1 MKTKIIYLTAQ
12 KIPTIKAHSV
22 QILKM
27 CEGFSNFFKTTLIC
41 GKTSNRY
48 YFKNK
53 KKIKIKYFKY
63 SNNRIILLIQ
73 KLFLTLLIFRKKNI
87 LYYTRDIHFAF
98 ILSIF
103 TNQKIFLELHYPYIN
118 KNLLSYHL
126 LKLIFRK
133 INIKLIFI
141 SKSLFIIYKKNFKN
155 IRNRYTIAHDAS
167 ENFKSLSPKKKIIN
181 VGYSG
186 HLYNGRGIPLIIKL
200 AEKFK
205 DFNFNIAGGDKK
217 LLSYYRGKT
226 IKIKNL
232 KFFGHIPHNSL
243 KNFFSLNHILI
254 APYENKVTLG
264 NNIETSSFMSPL
276 KIFEYMSSKKPFIS
290 SNHKVLREV
299 LVHNKNCL
307 LCSPGN
313 IDDWTNALIRLK
325 SSKLRKRLSNQS
337 YKDFKLNYNWKMRV
351 KKVLD
356 L

>member
-1 MKTKIIYLTAQ
+1 
-12 KIPTIKAHSV
+12 
-22 QILKM
+22 
-27 CEGFSNFFKTTLIC
+27 
-41 GKTSNRY
+41 
-48 YFKNK
+48 
-53 KKIKIKYFKY
+53 
-63 SNNRIILLIQ
+63 
-73 KLFLTLLIFRKKNI
+73 
-87 LYYTRDIHFAF
+87 
-98 ILSIF
+98 
-103 TNQKIFLELHYPYIN
+103 
-118 KNLLSYHL
+118 
-126 LKLIFRK
+126 
-133 INIKLIFI
+133 
-141 SKSLFIIYKKNFKN
+141 
-155 IRNRYTIAHDAS
+155 
-167 ENFKSLSPKKKIIN
+167 

-217 LLSYYRGKT
+217 LLNYYRGKT